1 MKKHSA
7 FTLIELMV
15 TIAVAGVLLAIAVPS
30 FSEVVSNNRLSARA
44 NEMVSAIAFA
54 RSEAMKRGRPVSL
67 CRSTNSGSG
76 AETGWSC
83 ATGSGGWE
91 TGWVVFEDTNS
102 NGLADAGE
110 PRLRGRGGFGT
121 AAYTM
126 RGDGDM
132 GDRITFTDQGMS
144 PGFDGAL
151 TVCDTHRRVA
161 RQIVVAVTGRS
172 QIPSTAGTC
181 S

>member
-1 MKKHSA
+1 MKKQIA

-15 TIAVAGVLLAIAVPS
+15 TIAVAGVLLAIAIPS
-30 FSEVVSNNRLSARA
+30 FSELVSNNRLSTRA

-54 RSEAMKRGRPVSL
+54 RSESMKRGRPVTL

-102 NGLADAGE
+102 NGVADAGE
-110 PRLRGRGGFGT
+110 PRLRGKGSFGT
-121 AAYTM
+121 TAYTM
-126 RGDGDM
+126 GGT
-132 GDRITFTDQGMS
+132 GNVANRITFTDQGMA
-144 PGFDGAL
+144 PGFDGTL

-161 RQIVVAVTGRS
+161 RQVDITVTGRS
-172 QIPSTAGTC
+172 HIPSAAGTC